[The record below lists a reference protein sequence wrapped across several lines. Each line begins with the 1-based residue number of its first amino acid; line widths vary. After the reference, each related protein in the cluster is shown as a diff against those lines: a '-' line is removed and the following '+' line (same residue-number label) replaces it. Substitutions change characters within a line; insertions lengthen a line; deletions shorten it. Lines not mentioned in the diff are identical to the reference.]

1 MQGIPHA
8 QPKTTISL
16 GMSAWK
22 AAALGACLLMPAGH
36 GAEPS
41 ALKAFPSL
49 SEGLKETGAGAGF
62 LVGQK
67 GGQGAYHYLRTES
80 GAVFQGMELF
90 GPDAEKYAAERL
102 AEQKA
107 PPPAAGLLTHLW
119 GTRAREWDGRVIP
132 NEVAAAPPTLNLLP
146 DPFNPANESGSNEPA
161 RTLNTT
167 DTKDPLGGSNALRL
181 AFSGPN
187 QQLFLAS
194 GAGEGV
200 FGPWSAP
207 LHMPLRLRLWAKLLS
222 GAKNYTLGLYTTRT
236 DLTGEWTEYA
246 EDMTLKNPA
255 GLGFGSGPGNS
266 DGVAA
271 IAGAAIYDEYAGEKL
286 PSLAELLAD
295 QKGAHGTLP
304 LRLPGMIPLT
314 ENGAIDNRKLGA
326 GIRIFTGPDLL
337 ESPEYTLGVWVSPEQ
352 IRDPSYGTAI
362 TIGDHQDGTAK
373 YNLGMLGIYS
383 DKNSAI
389 ERRGRLRPFPTNNV
403 GSKQTG
409 QYLLD
414 QGWQHLALTV
424 KNGVTTPYINGIPI
438 YEAAQDSWKVPRFNA
453 FSVGYY
459 MPNLRRQ
466 ASNRYLPCQWQGAY
480 LARKAMTDEEIL
492 QMDRHG
498 RARLP
503 ATGITPAQRH
513 AVAFGMG
520 AGSVAKPQSW
530 WWHVCENYGLSPRL
544 HGHLEA
550 RTAGGIADWGSPER
564 LAFFTRQVLAAADS
578 YDEVWCFVPS
588 GDADERIWAADGYK
602 IDKYRA
608 QYQAYLEKLRAIHP
622 KVRIASASALP
633 RAQAGDAPKFE
644 QARQAWSDELRRNF
658 AAMGIDRLL
667 DIGLGTERISADGV
681 VSAES
686 QPGGTAMGNWR
697 TARASL
703 AHKRSPDAPLALSA
717 KDGKAI
723 EATAGKGTFGPE
735 DVFRRVVAADGSARI
750 TAVSAD
756 GAMATLSTDGF
767 VPERPK
773 GEGED
778 QIARDSILRGKF
790 SKDQF
795 AAGEWNIEN
804 DTAYF
809 TNGTDQTYPGGRI
822 LGDLIAPIVQEIIAQ
837 KR

>member
-1 MQGIPHA
+1 MQRRSAPPSPA
-8 QPKTTISL
+8 LSPL
-16 GMSAWK
+16 GK
-22 AAALGACLLMPAGH
+22 AARTTLVLGAWLLAAHAHAAGPA
-36 GAEPS
+36 AP
-41 ALKAFPSL
+41 KAFPSL
-49 SEGLKETGAGAGF
+49 SEGLKETKAGAGF
-62 LVGQK
+62 LVGQN
-67 GGQGAYHYLRTES
+67 GGNGAYRYLRTES

-90 GPDAEKYAAERL
+90 GPNAEKYAAERS
-102 AEQKA
+102 AEQKV
-107 PPPAAGLLTHLW
+107 PPPASGLMAHLW
-119 GTRAREWDGRVIP
+119 GTNAREWDGRVIP
-132 NEVAAAPPTLNLLP
+132 NEVAAVPPTLNLLP

-161 RTLNTT
+161 RTLNTS

-181 AFSGPN
+181 AFTGPN
-187 QQLFLAS
+187 QQLYFAS

-200 FGPWSAP
+200 YGPWSAP
-207 LHMPLRLRLWAKLLS
+207 LDLPLRLRVWAKLLS

-236 DLTGEWTEYA
+236 DLTGEWAEYQQ
-246 EDMTLKNPA
+246 DVTLKNPA

-286 PSLAELLAD
+286 PGLAELLAD

-314 ENGAIDNRKLGA
+314 EHAAIDNRKLGA

-362 TIGDHQDGTAK
+362 TIGDHLDGTAK

-409 QYLLD
+409 QYLLE

-438 YEAAQDSWKVPRFNA
+438 YEATQPTWKAPRFNA

-503 ATGITPAQRH
+503 VTGITPAKRH

-530 WWHVCENYGLSPRL
+530 WWHLCENYGLNPRL

-550 RTAGGIADWGSPER
+550 RTAGGLADWENPER

-588 GDADERIWAADGYK
+588 GEGDERIWAAAGFK
-602 IDKYRA
+602 IDGYRA
-608 QYQAYLEKLRAIHP
+608 QYQDYLKKLRAIHP
-622 KVRIASASALP
+622 KVRIAAATALP
-633 RAQAGDAPKFE
+633 RAQAGDPPKFE
-644 QARQAWSDELRRNF
+644 QSRQAWNEALRRDF
-658 AAMGIDRLL
+658 AAMGIDRLF
-667 DIGLGTERISADGV
+667 DIGLGTERISADGT

-686 QPGGTAMGNWR
+686 LPGGTPMGNWR

-703 AHKRSPDAPLALSA
+703 AHKRNPASPLELSA
-717 KDGKAI
+717 TEGNAI
-723 EATAGKGTFGPE
+723 EATAGPGTFGPE
-735 DVFRRVVAADGSARI
+735 APKFFARN
-750 TAVSAD
+750 T
-756 GAMATLSTDGF
+756 
-767 VPERPK
+767 
-773 GEGED
+773 
-778 QIARDSILRGKF
+778 
-790 SKDQF
+790 
-795 AAGEWNIEN
+795 
-804 DTAYF
+804 
-809 TNGTDQTYPGGRI
+809 
-822 LGDLIAPIVQEIIAQ
+822 
-837 KR
+837 